1 MIRKSIN
8 LRVGLRGI
16 GLTARS
22 RSLLPL
28 PRVQRPFTTSLS
40 QSESTGQSQANQIER
55 IPDTTQP
62 NTTVISSGL
71 KKGKGAFYSLYSPA
85 TVSHGPSIKVHFVDS
100 KKNPIKTIETHEGD
114 DLLHL
119 AHEWDVDLEGVYRVL
134 GVLLALS
141 NPTTNSGACEASCA
155 CSTCHVILQP
165 QVFDQLEEPSDDEND
180 MLDLAFGL
188 TDTSRLGCQVHVAK
202 SMDGMVVQLPSAT
215 RNMFVDGAKPAKH

>member
-119 AHEWDVDLEGVYRVL
+119 AHEWDVDLEG
-134 GVLLALS
+134 
-141 NPTTNSGACEASCA
+141 ACEASCA

>member
-1 MIRKSIN
+1 MA
-8 LRVGLRGI
+8 
-16 GLTARS
+16 ARS

-28 PRVQRPFTTSLS
+28 PRVQRPFSTSLS

-55 IPDTTQP
+55 IPDTAQP

-141 NPTTNSGACEASCA
+141 NPATNSGACEASCA

-188 TDTSRLGCQVHVAK
+188 TDTCVSNALFSSILTLLKLPV
-202 SMDGMVVQLPSAT
+202 GMPGT
-215 RNMFVDGAKPAKH
+215 RR